1 MTPRGHRVLVLAKAP
16 VAGRVKTRLGATVG
30 MAAAAAL
37 AAAALLDT
45 LAAAAAAVGPGRCL
59 LALEGDLRETR
70 ERDEIAA
77 ALAGWRSYPQRG
89 EGLGARIA
97 AAHADAGPGPVV
109 QIGMDTPQVGARE
122 LDGVAAG
129 LVDAPAVL
137 APAADGGWWALA
149 LRDPAR
155 AAAVAAVPMS
165 TATTHDDTRRA
176 LEEAGTSV
184 GGAPVLVD
192 VDTAEE
198 AAAVAAAWPHLR
210 FSRLWHSLGG
220 PALSTVP
227 VGGTG
232 GPR

>member
-1 MTPRGHRVLVLAKAP
+1 MTPVPHRVLVLAKAP
-16 VAGRVKTRLGATVG
+16 VPGQVKTRLGATVG
-30 MAAAAAL
+30 MTAAADL

-45 LAAAAAAVGPGRCL
+45 VAAANAAVGAERCL
-59 LALEGDLRETR
+59 LALEGDLRAGR
-70 ERDEIAA
+70 RADDLAA

-89 EGLGARIA
+89 RGLGQRIA

-109 QIGMDTPQVGARE
+109 QIGMDTPQVGVAD
-122 LDGVAAG
+122 LDGVAAR
-129 LVDAPAVL
+129 LADAPAVL

-176 LEEAGTSV
+176 LEAAGTAV
-184 GGAPVLVD
+184 TGAPVLAD

-198 AAAVAAAWPHLR
+198 AAAVAQAWPDLL
-210 FSRLWHSLGG
+210 FSRLWRSLGG
-220 PALSTVP
+220 
-227 VGGTG
+227 
-232 GPR
+232 R